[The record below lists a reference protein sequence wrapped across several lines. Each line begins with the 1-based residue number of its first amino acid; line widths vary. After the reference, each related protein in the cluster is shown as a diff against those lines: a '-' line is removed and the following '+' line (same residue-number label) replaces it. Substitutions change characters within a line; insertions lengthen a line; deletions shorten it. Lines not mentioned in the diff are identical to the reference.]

1 MPGMNIGYNQF
12 CPVAKASE
20 ILATRWTP
28 LILRELMGDVHSFND
43 IVRGIPLISRA
54 VLVARLRELQ
64 EQGII
69 ERRHRADGSGP
80 EYWLTPAGSAF
91 GPVIVEL
98 RRWGLANA
106 RDRVKSDDLDPS
118 LLLWGFRKRVD
129 RDALPDRRVVVRFE
143 FARVPASRTKYRIMW
158 LVLDRSGVDVCVKD
172 PGYEV
177 DLIFRGKIADFVAV
191 YCSHEMWSDMAGKT
205 LLIEGEHSLARQLPG
220 WLRLDKVPDPNLSV
234 ECLDDPR

>member
-1 MPGMNIGYNQF
+1 MRQTALAPSYEPHKQMQQVCFSNWPARRERGSMPGMNIGYNQF

-118 LLLWGFRKRVD
+118 LLLWRFPQASGSRRASGSTRRRPLRV
-129 RDALPDRRVVVRFE
+129 
-143 FARVPASRTKYRIMW
+143 
-158 LVLDRSGVDVCVKD
+158 RSC
-172 PGYEV
+172 
-177 DLIFRGKIADFVAV
+177 
-191 YCSHEMWSDMAGKT
+191 AGKP
-205 LLIEGEHSLARQLPG
+205 HQVSHHVACP
-220 WLRLDKVPDPNLSV
+220 
-234 ECLDDPR
+234 